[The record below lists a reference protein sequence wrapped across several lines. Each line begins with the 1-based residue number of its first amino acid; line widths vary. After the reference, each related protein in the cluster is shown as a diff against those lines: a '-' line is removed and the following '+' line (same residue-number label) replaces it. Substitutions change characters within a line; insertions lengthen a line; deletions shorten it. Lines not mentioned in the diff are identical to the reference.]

1 MRNILSKIYLDIAE
15 ILPKCKKGVFANL
28 QLLRQHQRKSAESEY
43 QRTRPPEGTDFSF
56 HQVYYDN
63 YFPKAYFD
71 TNSPLSEYLKGKYG
85 INDGESLIIWDRT
98 IQKLRKVI
106 WDNMQD
112 NRNVSAK
119 R

>member
-1 MRNILSKIYLDIAE
+1 MDKKEKFISYVVDSFLKGIE
-15 ILPKCKKGVFANL
+15 IDY
-28 QLLRQHQRKSAESEY
+28 HQDM
-43 QRTRPPEGTDFSF
+43 TRFPHGTDFSF

-106 WDNMQD
+106 WDNTQD
-112 NRNVSAK
+112 SYPAG
-119 R
+119 